1 MSPANP
7 VHLERLERI
16 NTIGRPQSASKR
28 SPLILLREITFTSSQ
43 KKALLFVAVLAV
55 ALSTVIFL
63 AAQAKPRAEVIPETI
78 TSTPSTTSDRSISS
92 NDFLVVDVQGE
103 VVNPG
108 VYQVPLG
115 SRVGDAIT
123 AAGGVKKGRSTASVN
138 LARFL
143 EDGEQIYLSEGESS
157 FTTSASSHGGAQGK
171 LNINRASVNELDGLP
186 GVGPVLAARIAA
198 YRQSNGNFASVDDL
212 RKVSGIGP
220 AKFNDLRDFITV

>member
-43 KKALLFVAVLAV
+43 KKALLLVAVLAV
-55 ALSTVIFL
+55 ALSTVMFL
-63 AAQAKPRAEVIPETI
+63 AAQAKPRAEVIPETN
-78 TSTPSTTSDRSISS
+78 TSTPSTTSDRSILS

-115 SRVGDAIT
+115 SRVGDAIK
-123 AAGGVKKGRSTASVN
+123 AAGGVKRGRSTASVN

-157 FTTSASSHGGAQGK
+157 FTSAAGAHGGAQGK

-198 YRQSNGNFASVDDL
+198 YRQSNGKFASVDEL